1 MDWLPLLSVQDH
13 TRRSGA
19 EQRDDPKPMAS
30 MTPNKKGQDNES
42 NALEMPSC
50 NSSFWDFLFAQG
62 AVSISSRCKIAEGDL
77 GIRSTRTGEGEQAG
91 YGRGRILLSSVV

>member
-42 NALEMPSC
+42 NALEMSSC

-62 AVSISSRCKIAEGDL
+62 ALHVLEVFSGCWILARAFWEPIAEL
-77 GIRSTRTGEGEQAG
+77 AA
-91 YGRGRILLSSVV
+91 